1 MEKVLSIV
9 KNSQVK
15 ESLNDLLKNHSLT
28 LVGKNVLASILNENT
43 LEVMKFFTNE
53 KNNIFLAVYGES
65 LSRSNIKMS
74 EKPLWILQHKGMGVF
89 HTVDYAPS
97 DYDVVDCNPE
107 YYLLVLKTLNEPD
120 ESDESDEEDYDT
132 EPEEFSDD
140 DDYWYMEDSED
151 SEDEED
157 DSFFNR

>member
-15 ESLNDLLKNHSLT
+15 ESLNDLLKNHELT
-28 LVGKNVLASILNENT
+28 QIGEKVFASILNENT

-53 KNNIFLAVYGES
+53 KNNICLFVYGES
-65 LSRSNIKMS
+65 LSRTNIKMS

-107 YYLLVLKTLNEPD
+107 YYLLVLKTLDEPDEPD

-132 EPEEFSDD
+132 ESEEFSDD

-151 SEDEED
+151 SDD

>member
-1 MEKVLSIV
+1 MEQVLSIV
-9 KNSQVK
+9 ENSPV
-15 ESLNDLLKNHSLT
+15 EEYFNYLLKNHELT
-28 LVGKNVLASILNENT
+28 QIGEKVLTSILNENT
-43 LEVMKFFTNE
+43 LEVMKIFTNE

-65 LSRSNIKMS
+65 LSRTNIKMS
-74 EKPLWILQHKGMGVF
+74 EKPLWILQHKGLDVF
-89 HTVDYAPS
+89 HTVDYVPS
-97 DYDVVDCNPE
+97 EYDIFDCNTE
-107 YYLLVLKTLNEPD
+107 YYLLVLKTLNESD

>member
-1 MEKVLSIV
+1 MEKVLRIV
-9 KNSQVK
+9 KNSPV
-15 ESLNDLLKNHSLT
+15 EEYFNDLLKNHELT
-28 LVGKNVLASILNENT
+28 QIGEKVFASILNENT

-53 KNNIFLAVYGES
+53 KNNIVLFVYGES

-97 DYDVVDCNPE
+97 DYDVDDCNPE
-107 YYLLVLKTLNEPD
+107 YYLLVLKTLDEPD
-120 ESDESDEEDYDT
+120 EPDEPDESDEEDYDT

-151 SEDEED
+151 SDD